1 MALIVQKYGGTS
13 VGNVERI
20 NNVADRIIN
29 EYKKGNQMVVVVSAM
44 GDTTDKLIELMNQI
58 TNNPDPRERRLPGGL
73 IRSFGSFLVVPAGP
87 RTKTSGPR
95 LWSLPCQKCG
105 LARQCGPPMAPG
117 VSAGAGRTV
126 RHHQDPT
133 ALHGGVSVCSRH
145 SSRCGCL

>member
-58 TNNPDPRERRLPGGL
+58 TNNPDPREADMLLTTGE
-73 IRSFGSFLVVPAGP
+73 
-87 RTKTSGPR
+87 
-95 LWSLPCQKCG
+95 Q
-105 LARQCGPPMAPG
+105 
-117 VSAGAGRTV
+117 VSI
-126 RHHQDPT
+126 
-133 ALHGGVSVCSRH
+133 AL
-145 SSRCGCL
+145 